1 MASSLINFNN
11 IDETFPVAGTNN
23 SSQGFRDNFS
33 AIKSGLA
40 RAKFELTE
48 LREKAVLRSA
58 LDGTT
63 LENDYNFVIQKKL
76 QLQSYSETFYNIGT
90 VAGAAD
96 LNYDNGN
103 FQKITLSVAS
113 CFLVFSNFPGGD
125 QIGRMILWVS
135 CSNTAH
141 KIILPG
147 DVSYGTNGD
156 LLNGNQIIFPSIGD
170 YLIEFISVN
179 NAANY
184 FVLGMGKL
192 AGSVA
197 GAGGGGGGGGYS
209 LPVASTSTLGGVK
222 IDGTTIG
229 IVNGVISVIGGVPA
243 VSDRNIKTNITT
255 ITDPLSKIKELH
267 GVHYKLISTGQQGAG
282 IIAQDL
288 EKVLPELV
296 HTNAN
301 GVKSVLYGN
310 MAGLFV
316 EAIKAL
322 EQQVQEL
329 KQEISELKKT

>member
-11 IDETFPVAGTNN
+11 INETFPIAGANN

-40 RAKFELTE
+40 RAKFELSE
-48 LREKAVLRSA
+48 LREKSVLKSP

-63 LENDYNFVIQKKL
+63 LDNDYNYTIQRKV
-76 QLQSYSETFYNIGT
+76 QLQSFSETFYNQGI
-90 VAGAAD
+90 VAAAAE
-96 LNYDNGN
+96 LNFSNGN
-103 FQKITLSVAS
+103 FQKITLSVAN
-113 CFLVFSNFPGGD
+113 CFLGFANFPTGS
-125 QIGRMILWVS
+125 QVGRMTLWVS
-135 CSNTAH
+135 CSNTNH
-141 KIILPG
+141 KLSLSG
-147 DVSYGTNGD
+147 DVIYGLSGD
-156 LLNGNQIIFPSIGD
+156 FITGNQIIFPAIGD
-170 YLIEFISVN
+170 YLIEFIGVN

-184 FVLGMGKL
+184 FILGIGKL
-192 AGSVA
+192 AGAVS
-197 GAGGGGGGGGYS
+197 GGGGAGGGGYS
-209 LPVASTSTLGGVK
+209 LPVASASTLGGVK

-229 IVNGVISVIGGVPA
+229 ITNGVISVIGGVPIP
-243 VSDRNIKTNITT
+243 SDRNIKTNIQT
-255 ITDPLSKIKELH
+255 ITDPLGKIKELH
-267 GVHYKLISTGQQGAG
+267 GVQYKLVNSGQPGAG

-296 HTNAN
+296 HTNAD

-322 EQQVQEL
+322 EQQVNEL